1 MVVQQIM
8 ETNPSQTLL
17 QNNLGSVF
25 LNQIGQFNEA
35 NINSNSRSS
44 SYLINQTGMS
54 NSIYQYKI
62 ATVLNER
69 MDQLG
74 NNNKVFEIANNF
86 VEKTDSKI
94 NQQGNNLR
102 LEKYGNNDIGANME
116 INMKGNY
123 RTVIVR
129 NYQ

>member
-1 MVVQQIM
+1 
-8 ETNPSQTLL
+8 
-17 QNNLGSVF
+17 
-25 LNQIGQFNEA
+25 
-35 NINSNSRSS
+35 
-44 SYLINQTGMS
+44 
-54 NSIYQYKI
+54 
-62 ATVLNER
+62 
-69 MDQLG
+69 LG